1 MGTLFSERKKK
12 RMANTKISRCE
23 QETIICFNQADK
35 TACISTFK
43 SNWITKLKTFAE
55 DYPDLVTLNREDPY
69 GCYTFT
75 VPKKCISLRSPK
87 KREISEEQKQA
98 MSERAKT
105 MFSKNSSIDK
115 INKKL
120 KTYNIWNDKAI
131 IDRQLL
137 LYNLAKDVWN
147 ITKYEKT
154 D

>member
-1 MGTLFSERKKK
+1 MFPNILIIWEHYFQKGKKK

-105 MFSKNSSIDK
+105 MFSKNSSID
-115 INKKL
+115 
-120 KTYNIWNDKAI
+120 NDEDLEDEFEDEEDSEDI
-131 IDRQLL
+131 ED
-137 LYNLAKDVWN
+137 
-147 ITKYEKT
+147 
-154 D
+154 

>member
-1 MGTLFSERKKK
+1 MFPNILIIWEHYFQKGKK
-12 RMANTKISRCE
+12 RMANTKLSRCE

-55 DYPDLVTLNREDPY
+55 DYPDLVTLNRADPY

-105 MFSKNSSIDK
+105 MFSKNFSIDNEEEYDEDLEDELEDEEDSED
-115 INKKL
+115 IE
-120 KTYNIWNDKAI
+120 D
-131 IDRQLL
+131 
-137 LYNLAKDVWN
+137 
-147 ITKYEKT
+147 
-154 D
+154 

>member
-1 MGTLFSERKKK
+1 MFPNVLIIWEHYFQKGKK

-75 VPKKCISLRSPK
+75 VPKRCISLRSPK

-105 MFSKNSSIDK
+105 MFSKNSSID
-115 INKKL
+115 NCEE
-120 KTYNIWNDKAI
+120 
-131 IDRQLL
+131 
-137 LYNLAKDVWN
+137 
-147 ITKYEKT
+147 YEE
-154 D
+154 DLEDEFEDEEDSEDIED

>member
-1 MGTLFSERKKK
+1 MGTLFSERKK
-12 RMANTKISRCE
+12 RMANIKIPRCE

-35 TACISTFK
+35 TACVSTFK

-105 MFSKNSSIDK
+105 MFSKNSSIDNEEEYDEDLEDEFEDEEDSED
-115 INKKL
+115 IE
-120 KTYNIWNDKAI
+120 D
-131 IDRQLL
+131 
-137 LYNLAKDVWN
+137 
-147 ITKYEKT
+147 
-154 D
+154 

>member
-1 MGTLFSERKKK
+1 MFPNVLIIWEHYFQKGKK
-12 RMANTKISRCE
+12 RMANIKIPRCE

-35 TACISTFK
+35 TACVSTFK

-105 MFSKNSSIDK
+105 MFSKNSSIDNEEEYDEDLEDEEDSED
-115 INKKL
+115 IE
-120 KTYNIWNDKAI
+120 D
-131 IDRQLL
+131 
-137 LYNLAKDVWN
+137 
-147 ITKYEKT
+147 
-154 D
+154 